1 MSECSLHRL
10 ICCSL
15 QYRQNRDLRQELFA
29 TAHTVLVEASEH
41 DCRWG
46 IGSTKD
52 DRMSWRSRTWQ
63 GYNWLGNILTETR
76 DTLMKEVCPSF
87 C

>member
-46 IGSTKD
+46 IGSAKD
-52 DRMSWRSRTWQ
+52 DRMSWRSRTWR